1 MNDKSDLKYTVV
13 CLCIYGGGI
22 TLGAAFW
29 YGVYVVLHAVGIV
42 PWRAVVE
49 TALLALAAVAVACRL
64 VER

>member
-1 MNDKSDLKYTVV
+1 MGNKFNFKHAAT
-13 CLCIYGGGI
+13 CILVYGGGI

-29 YGVYVVLHAVGIV
+29 YGVYIVLHAVGIA

-49 TALLALAAVAVACRL
+49 TALLALAVVAVACRL